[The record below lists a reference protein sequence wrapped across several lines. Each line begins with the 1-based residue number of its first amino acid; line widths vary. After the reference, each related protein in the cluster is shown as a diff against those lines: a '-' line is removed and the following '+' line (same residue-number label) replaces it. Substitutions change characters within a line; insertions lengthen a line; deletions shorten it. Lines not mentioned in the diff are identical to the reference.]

1 MAPSADDARPKGA
14 ADSDPDD
21 LELVRRSLDGDQHAF
36 RLLVGRHERKV
47 FNLAYRMLGRAEDAR
62 DATQEAFLACY
73 RNLPKFRGDAA
84 FGTWLHRIAVNACY
98 DHLRRRVP
106 APMDLT
112 TLPDAPIGPDPADR
126 AADTV
131 DVQRALSSLP
141 VEYRAVLILHD
152 VQGRPYEEVAFALE
166 IPLGTVKS
174 RLHRARAALGRALA
188 GTEAS
193 EADAPE
199 DPTREPSGSPA
210 SSNPPNP

>member
-14 ADSDPDD
+14 ADPDPDD
-21 LELVRRSLDGDQHAF
+21 QELVRRSLDGDQHAF
-36 RLLVGRHERKV
+36 RILVGRHERKV

-62 DATQEAFLACY
+62 DATQDAFLACY
-73 RNLPKFRGDAA
+73 RNLGRFRGDAA

-98 DHLRRRVP
+98 DHLRRKVP

-112 TLPDAPIGPDPADR
+112 TLPDTPIGPDPADR

-131 DVQRALSSLP
+131 DVQRALASLP
-141 VEYRAVLILHD
+141 PDYRTVLILHD

-166 IPLGTVKS
+166 VPLGTVKS

-188 GTEAS
+188 GAAEPDT
-193 EADAPE
+193 DAPTE
-199 DPTREPSGSPA
+199 PFREPWGSQA

>member
-14 ADSDPDD
+14 ADPDPDD
-21 LELVRRSLDGDQHAF
+21 QELVRRSLAGDQQAF

-62 DATQEAFLACY
+62 DATQDAFLACY
-73 RNLPKFRGDAA
+73 RNLGRFRGDAA

-98 DHLRRRVP
+98 DHLRRKVP
-106 APMDLT
+106 APMDLA
-112 TLPDAPIGPDPADR
+112 TLPDEPMGPDPADR

-131 DVQRALSSLP
+131 DVHRALASLP
-141 VEYRAVLILHD
+141 PDYRTVLILHD
-152 VQGRPYEEVAFALE
+152 VQGLPYEEVALALE
-166 IPLGTVKS
+166 VPLGTVKS

-188 GTEAS
+188 GTAEPETDDS
-193 EADAPE
+193 ADAG
-199 DPTREPSGSPA
+199 REPSGSPA

>member
-1 MAPSADDARPKGA
+1 MAPSTDDARPTGA
-14 ADSDPDD
+14 ADPEPDD
-21 LELVRRSLDGDQHAF
+21 RELVRRSLDGDQHAF

-62 DATQEAFLACY
+62 DATQDAFLACY
-73 RNLPKFRGDAA
+73 RNLGRFRGDAA

-98 DHLRRRVP
+98 DHLRRKVP
-106 APMDLT
+106 APMDLA

-131 DVQRALSSLP
+131 DVHRALASLP
-141 VEYRAVLILHD
+141 PDYRAVLILHD
-152 VQGRPYEEVAFALE
+152 VQGRPYEEVASVLDV
-166 IPLGTVKS
+166 PLGTVKS

-188 GTEAS
+188 GTAES
-193 EADAPE
+193 EAGPAGE
-199 DPTREPSGSPA
+199 TGREPTGSPA